1 MTHHSWLRRPQV
13 LGHYNRSLGRP
24 SDAMVGKL
32 RAACAEIAAVDTW
45 PEFFARLGL
54 VLPARGVVT
63 GRLLD
68 AVENSRQKG
77 YHR

>member
-1 MTHHSWLRRPQV
+1 
-13 LGHYNRSLGRP
+13 
-24 SDAMVGKL
+24 MVGKL